1 MRVVIRTHYVTDQ
14 QLLGGR
20 LVDVTSDRQNV
31 RIETAC
37 SEKGRI
43 M

>member
-14 QLLGGR
+14 KPPRGR
-20 LVDVTSDRQNV
+20 LVDVTSDRQNAG
-31 RIETAC
+31 IETAY
-37 SEKGRI
+37 SEKGGI

>member
-1 MRVVIRTHYVTDQ
+1 MRLVIRTHYVADQ
-14 QLLGGR
+14 QPLRGR

-31 RIETAC
+31 GIETAC

>member
-1 MRVVIRTHYVTDQ
+1 MRVVIRTQYVTDQ
-14 QLLGGR
+14 QPLRGR
-20 LVDVTSDRQNV
+20 LVDVTSDEQNV
-31 RIETAC
+31 GIETAG